1 MKILVLNCG
10 SSSIK
15 YKLFDM
21 TSGEVMAQG
30 GIEKIGLPG
39 AFLKLTDKDGKKVV
53 LEKEI
58 PGHKEGIEFILSILT
73 DKTYGCIKEY
83 NEIDAVGHRV
93 VHGGE
98 KFASSVKIDRDV
110 INKVIECSDLAPLH
124 NPANLK
130 GIDAMEALIPGIPQ
144 VAVFDTAFHQTMPAK
159 AYMYGLPYE
168 MYTKY
173 GVRRYGFHGTSHRYV
188 SRRACE
194 ILGVPYEEQKIIT
207 AHVGNG
213 GSIAAVDHGKCVD
226 TSMGLTPVEGL
237 LMGTRCGDVDA
248 GALSFIMEKEGL
260 DLEING
266 DYISAKGTSLGGDD
280 GIAVAYTLAVLDDE
294 EMAHPPIE
302 AIFTVNEEIGML
314 GAATIDVSDLKGRLF
329 MNMDSEDEGV
339 FTVSCAGGA
348 SVICKIPYETET
360 VNASVIEIK
369 MTGFAGG
376 HSGVEIIKGRL
387 NANCAMARVLLSLFN
402 EVEMQLV
409 SVNGGE
415 KDNAIAKFSE
425 ASVAVLPEELE
436 AAKQIVEDTFAQI
449 KEEYK
454 VTDPDAKL
462 TVNVKEAA
470 NIETF
475 TEDTT
480 FAVVT
485 AMVHMPNGV
494 QRMNPEIEG
503 LVQTSLNMGILTTE
517 ESEVQMTFAVR
528 SSSETEKQYLI
539 DQLTSLT
546 ETLGGNVE
554 IAGPYPGWEYKAD
567 SRLRE
572 VMVEAYKHLYNGE
585 EPVVEGIHAGL
596 ECGIFAS
603 KLPGLDAVSFGP
615 QMEHIHTTNEVLSIS
630 STERTWEL
638 VVKTLAALK

>member
-1 MKILVLNCG
+1 MSVLGELQPNKVFQYFEEICAIPHGSRNLQQISDYLVDFAKVHGLKYRQDEDLNVIIWKDGSKGYEDSDPVILQG
-10 SSSIK
+10 HM
-15 YKLFDM
+15 DM
-21 TSGEVMAQG
+21 VAVKESDC
-30 GIEKIGLPG
+30 
-39 AFLKLTDKDGKKVV
+39 DKD
-53 LEKEI
+53 
-58 PGHKEGIEFILSILT
+58 
-73 DKTYGCIKEY
+73 
-83 NEIDAVGHRV
+83 
-93 VHGGE
+93 
-98 KFASSVKIDRDV
+98 
-110 INKVIECSDLAPLH
+110 
-124 NPANLK
+124 
-130 GIDAMEALIPGIPQ
+130 
-144 VAVFDTAFHQTMPAK
+144 
-159 AYMYGLPYE
+159 
-168 MYTKY
+168 
-173 GVRRYGFHGTSHRYV
+173 
-188 SRRACE
+188 
-194 ILGVPYEEQKIIT
+194 
-207 AHVGNG
+207 
-213 GSIAAVDHGKCVD
+213 
-226 TSMGLTPVEGL
+226 
-237 LMGTRCGDVDA
+237 
-248 GALSFIMEKEGL
+248 MEKEGL
-260 DLEING
+260 DLEIDG
-266 DYISAKGTSLGGDD
+266 DYILAKGTSLGGDD

-369 MTGFAGG
+369 MDGFTGG
-376 HSGVEIIKGRL
+376 HSGVEIIKGRM

-425 ASVAVLPEELE
+425 ASVAVLPEEVE
-436 AAKQIVEDTFAQI
+436 EAKQIIENTFAQI

-503 LVQTSLNMGILTTE
+503 LVQTSLNMGILTTKD
-517 ESEVQMTFAVR
+517 SEVQMTFAVR

-539 DQLTSLT
+539 AQLTSLS
-546 ETLGGNVE
+546 ETLGGE
-554 IAGPYPGWEYKAD
+554 IEIVGPYPGWEYKAD

-572 VMVEAYKHLYNGE
+572 VMVEAYKDLYNGE

-596 ECGIFAS
+596 ECGLFY
-603 KLPGLDAVSFGP
+603 KKMEGLDCVSLGP
-615 QMEHIHTTNEVLSIS
+615 DMKDIHTSEEVLSIS
-630 STERTWEL
+630 STERVWKYL
-638 VVKTLAALK
+638 VKVLEALKE

>member
-1 MKILVLNCG
+1 MSVLGELQPNKVFQYFEEICAIPHGSRNLQQISDYLVDFAKAHGLKYRQDEDLNVIIWKDGSTGYEDSDPVILQG
-10 SSSIK
+10 HM
-15 YKLFDM
+15 DM
-21 TSGEVMAQG
+21 VAVKESDC
-30 GIEKIGLPG
+30 
-39 AFLKLTDKDGKKVV
+39 DKD
-53 LEKEI
+53 
-58 PGHKEGIEFILSILT
+58 
-73 DKTYGCIKEY
+73 
-83 NEIDAVGHRV
+83 
-93 VHGGE
+93 
-98 KFASSVKIDRDV
+98 
-110 INKVIECSDLAPLH
+110 
-124 NPANLK
+124 
-130 GIDAMEALIPGIPQ
+130 
-144 VAVFDTAFHQTMPAK
+144 
-159 AYMYGLPYE
+159 
-168 MYTKY
+168 
-173 GVRRYGFHGTSHRYV
+173 
-188 SRRACE
+188 
-194 ILGVPYEEQKIIT
+194 
-207 AHVGNG
+207 
-213 GSIAAVDHGKCVD
+213 
-226 TSMGLTPVEGL
+226 
-237 LMGTRCGDVDA
+237 
-248 GALSFIMEKEGL
+248 MEKEGL
-260 DLEING
+260 DLEIDG
-266 DYISAKGTSLGGDD
+266 DYILAKGTSLGGDD

-369 MTGFAGG
+369 MDGFTGG
-376 HSGVEIIKGRL
+376 HSGVEIIKGRM

-425 ASVAVLPEELE
+425 ASVAVLPEEVE
-436 AAKQIVEDTFAQI
+436 EAKQIIENTFAQI

-454 VTDPDAKL
+454 VTDPD
-462 TVNVKEAA
+462 VKEPADV
-470 NIETF
+470 ETF

-485 AMVHMPNGV
+485 AMVHMPDGV

-503 LVQTSLNMGILTTE
+503 LVQTSLNMGILTTKD
-517 ESEVQMTFAVR
+517 SEVQMTFAVR

-539 DQLTSLT
+539 AQLTSLS
-546 ETLGGNVE
+546 ETLGGE
-554 IAGPYPGWEYKAD
+554 IEIVGPYPGWEYKAD

-572 VMVEAYKHLYNGE
+572 VMVEAYKDLYNGE

>member
-1 MKILVLNCG
+1 MDVATMVAINNLN
-10 SSSIK
+10 
-15 YKLFDM
+15 M
-21 TSGEVMAQG
+21 VTVMAVQAANNVITIVNG
-30 GIEKIGLPG
+30 ERMEE
-39 AFLKLTDKDGKKVV
+39 DMDGSMLDQYMGKECVV
-53 LEKEI
+53 
-58 PGHKEGIEFILSILT
+58 
-73 DKTYGCIKEY
+73 
-83 NEIDAVGHRV
+83 
-93 VHGGE
+93 
-98 KFASSVKIDRDV
+98 
-110 INKVIECSDLAPLH
+110 
-124 NPANLK
+124 
-130 GIDAMEALIPGIPQ
+130 
-144 VAVFDTAFHQTMPAK
+144 
-159 AYMYGLPYE
+159 
-168 MYTKY
+168 
-173 GVRRYGFHGTSHRYV
+173 
-188 SRRACE
+188 
-194 ILGVPYEEQKIIT
+194 
-207 AHVGNG
+207 
-213 GSIAAVDHGKCVD
+213 
-226 TSMGLTPVEGL
+226 
-237 LMGTRCGDVDA
+237 
-248 GALSFIMEKEGL
+248 
-260 DLEING
+260 
-266 DYISAKGTSLGGDD
+266 
-280 GIAVAYTLAVLDDE
+280 
-294 EMAHPPIE
+294 
-302 AIFTVNEEIGML
+302 
-314 GAATIDVSDLKGRLF
+314 
-329 MNMDSEDEGV
+329 
-339 FTVSCAGGA
+339 
-348 SVICKIPYETET
+348 
-360 VNASVIEIK
+360 
-369 MTGFAGG
+369 
-376 HSGVEIIKGRL
+376 
-387 NANCAMARVLLSLFN
+387 SLFN

-596 ECGIFAS
+596 ECGIIS
-603 KLPGLDAVSFGP
+603 GKIDNLDCVSFGP
-615 QMEHIHTTNEVLSIS
+615 DNFDIHTPNERLSIS
-630 STERTWEL
+630 STEKVWKLIIEF
-638 VVKTLAALK
+638 LKRCK

>member
-1 MKILVLNCG
+1 MSVLGELQPNKVFKYFEEICSIPHGSRNLQQISDYLVDFAKAHELKYRQDEDLNV
-10 SSSIK
+10 I
-15 YKLFDM
+15 
-21 TSGEVMAQG
+21 
-30 GIEKIGLPG
+30 IW
-39 AFLKLTDKDGKKVV
+39 KDGSKGYEASEPVI
-53 LEKEI
+53 LQ
-58 PGHKEGIEFILSILT
+58 GHM
-73 DKTYGCIKEY
+73 D
-83 NEIDAVGHRV
+83 
-93 VHGGE
+93 
-98 KFASSVKIDRDV
+98 
-110 INKVIECSDLAPLH
+110 
-124 NPANLK
+124 
-130 GIDAMEALIPGIPQ
+130 M
-144 VAVFDTAFHQTMPAK
+144 VAVKEADCDK
-159 AYMYGLPYE
+159 
-168 MYTKY
+168 
-173 GVRRYGFHGTSHRYV
+173 
-188 SRRACE
+188 
-194 ILGVPYEEQKIIT
+194 
-207 AHVGNG
+207 N
-213 GSIAAVDHGKCVD
+213 
-226 TSMGLTPVEGL
+226 
-237 LMGTRCGDVDA
+237 
-248 GALSFIMEKEGL
+248 MEKEGL

-470 NIETF
+470 NIVVTGISSSFVIMAQTMEPDNFKKIILVNPSDINIIKEMPTKETKAAKTILEIPILGTF
-475 TEDTT
+475 IYNLIMHHKRIRNYIESKYFFKKTFLSSKLEDTYFESAHKGNSAGKYLLAST
-480 FAVVT
+480 KGNYVNIDITNAVKKT
-485 AMVHMPNGV
+485 DNLYIISS
-494 QRMNPEIEG
+494 RERN
-503 LVQTSLNMGILTTE
+503 N
-517 ESEVQMTFAVR
+517 AVAI
-528 SSSETEKQYLI
+528 TEKYLHLNKNI
-539 DQLTSLT
+539 EATYISNSRYLPQL
-546 ETLGGNVE
+546 ETPDKFKD
-554 IAGPYPGWEYKAD
+554 I
-567 SRLRE
+567 
-572 VMVEAYKHLYNGE
+572 
-585 EPVVEGIHAGL
+585 
-596 ECGIFAS
+596 
-603 KLPGLDAVSFGP
+603 
-615 QMEHIHTTNEVLSIS
+615 VLMF
-630 STERTWEL
+630 L
-638 VVKTLAALK
+638 Q

>member
-1 MKILVLNCG
+1 M
-10 SSSIK
+10 
-15 YKLFDM
+15 DM
-21 TSGEVMAQG
+21 VAVKEADC
-30 GIEKIGLPG
+30 
-39 AFLKLTDKDGKKVV
+39 DKD
-53 LEKEI
+53 
-58 PGHKEGIEFILSILT
+58 
-73 DKTYGCIKEY
+73 
-83 NEIDAVGHRV
+83 
-93 VHGGE
+93 
-98 KFASSVKIDRDV
+98 
-110 INKVIECSDLAPLH
+110 
-124 NPANLK
+124 
-130 GIDAMEALIPGIPQ
+130 
-144 VAVFDTAFHQTMPAK
+144 
-159 AYMYGLPYE
+159 
-168 MYTKY
+168 
-173 GVRRYGFHGTSHRYV
+173 
-188 SRRACE
+188 
-194 ILGVPYEEQKIIT
+194 
-207 AHVGNG
+207 
-213 GSIAAVDHGKCVD
+213 
-226 TSMGLTPVEGL
+226 
-237 LMGTRCGDVDA
+237 
-248 GALSFIMEKEGL
+248 MEKEGL

-415 KDNAIAKFSE
+415 KDKRFAKFSE
-425 ASVAVLPEELE
+425 ALLQYSRRIRSS
-436 AAKQIVEDTFAQI
+436 KTDREDTFAQI

-554 IAGPYPGWEYKAD
+554 IAGPYPGWEYKAIPD
-567 SRLRE
+567 YVRFRLKHINIYTTE
-572 VMVEAYKHLYNGE
+572 KNQLLKVFMQDLNVESLLLNCR
-585 EPVVEGIHAGL
+585 GL
-596 ECGIFAS
+596 MQYPLDHRWNIFIQ
-603 KLPGLDAVSFGP
+603 
-615 QMEHIHTTNEVLSIS
+615 QM
-630 STERTWEL
+630 RC
-638 VVKTLAALK
+638 

>member
-1 MKILVLNCG
+1 MSVLGELQPNKVFQYFEEICAIPHGSRNLQQISDYLVDFAKAHGLKYRQDEDLNVIIWKDGSKGYEDSDPVILQGHMDMVAVKG
-10 SSSIK
+10 S
-15 YKLFDM
+15 DC
-21 TSGEVMAQG
+21 
-30 GIEKIGLPG
+30 
-39 AFLKLTDKDGKKVV
+39 DKD
-53 LEKEI
+53 
-58 PGHKEGIEFILSILT
+58 
-73 DKTYGCIKEY
+73 
-83 NEIDAVGHRV
+83 
-93 VHGGE
+93 
-98 KFASSVKIDRDV
+98 
-110 INKVIECSDLAPLH
+110 
-124 NPANLK
+124 
-130 GIDAMEALIPGIPQ
+130 
-144 VAVFDTAFHQTMPAK
+144 
-159 AYMYGLPYE
+159 
-168 MYTKY
+168 
-173 GVRRYGFHGTSHRYV
+173 
-188 SRRACE
+188 
-194 ILGVPYEEQKIIT
+194 
-207 AHVGNG
+207 
-213 GSIAAVDHGKCVD
+213 
-226 TSMGLTPVEGL
+226 
-237 LMGTRCGDVDA
+237 
-248 GALSFIMEKEGL
+248 MEKEGL
-260 DLEING
+260 DLEIDG
-266 DYISAKGTSLGGDD
+266 DYILAKGTSLGGDD

-369 MTGFAGG
+369 MDGFTGG
-376 HSGVEIIKGRL
+376 HSGVEIIKGRM

-425 ASVAVLPEELE
+425 ASVAVLPEEVE
-436 AAKQIVEDTFAQI
+436 EAKQIIENTFAQI

-454 VTDPDAKL
+454 VTDPGARL
-462 TVNVKEAA
+462 TVNVKETADV
-470 NIETF
+470 ETF

-503 LVQTSLNMGILTTE
+503 LVQTSLNMGILTTKD
-517 ESEVQMTFAVR
+517 SEVQMTFAVR

-539 DQLTSLT
+539 AQLTSLS
-546 ETLGGNVE
+546 ETLGGE
-554 IAGPYPGWEYKAD
+554 IEIVGPYPGWEYKAD

-572 VMVEAYKHLYNGE
+572 VMVEAYKDLYNGE

-596 ECGIFAS
+596 ECGILS
-603 KLPGLDAVSFGP
+603 TKIPNLDCVSIGP
-615 QMEHIHTTNEVLSIS
+615 NIYEIHTTEEHMSIS
-630 STERTWEL
+630 SVQRMWNYL
-638 VVKTLAALK
+638 VEIVKTK

>member
-1 MKILVLNCG
+1 M
-10 SSSIK
+10 
-15 YKLFDM
+15 
-21 TSGEVMAQG
+21 
-30 GIEKIGLPG
+30 
-39 AFLKLTDKDGKKVV
+39 
-53 LEKEI
+53 
-58 PGHKEGIEFILSILT
+58 
-73 DKTYGCIKEY
+73 
-83 NEIDAVGHRV
+83 
-93 VHGGE
+93 
-98 KFASSVKIDRDV
+98 
-110 INKVIECSDLAPLH
+110 
-124 NPANLK
+124 
-130 GIDAMEALIPGIPQ
+130 
-144 VAVFDTAFHQTMPAK
+144 
-159 AYMYGLPYE
+159 
-168 MYTKY
+168 
-173 GVRRYGFHGTSHRYV
+173 
-188 SRRACE
+188 
-194 ILGVPYEEQKIIT
+194 
-207 AHVGNG
+207 
-213 GSIAAVDHGKCVD
+213 
-226 TSMGLTPVEGL
+226 
-237 LMGTRCGDVDA
+237 
-248 GALSFIMEKEGL
+248 
-260 DLEING
+260 
-266 DYISAKGTSLGGDD
+266 
-280 GIAVAYTLAVLDDE
+280 
-294 EMAHPPIE
+294 
-302 AIFTVNEEIGML
+302 NEEIGML
-314 GAATIDVSDLKGRLF
+314 GAATIDVSYLKGRLF

>member
-1 MKILVLNCG
+1 MTISYNLDGVNIDFENMNESDKDVFSRFIIELAPRLKEYGKVLSVDVTAPDGSPDWSLCYNRNKIGKIADYVIFMAYDQYG
-10 SSSIK
+10 VSSTSAGTTAGADWVEVNIK
-15 YKLFDM
+15 KFL
-21 TSGEVMAQG
+21 GQEEVAA
-30 GIEKIGLPG
+30 EKI
-39 AFLKLTDKDGKKVV
+39 
-53 LEKEI
+53 
-58 PGHKEGIEFILSILT
+58 
-73 DKTYGCIKEY
+73 
-83 NEIDAVGHRV
+83 
-93 VHGGE
+93 
-98 KFASSVKIDRDV
+98 
-110 INKVIECSDLAPLH
+110 
-124 NPANLK
+124 
-130 GIDAMEALIPGIPQ
+130 
-144 VAVFDTAFHQTMPAK
+144 
-159 AYMYGLPYE
+159 
-168 MYTKY
+168 
-173 GVRRYGFHGTSHRYV
+173 
-188 SRRACE
+188 
-194 ILGVPYEEQKIIT
+194 ILGMPFYTRAWNETSSGVKSTVISMKYVDSAVPEEATRQWNNDLKQYYVEYQK
-207 AHVGNG
+207 NG
-213 GSIAAVDHGKCVD
+213 TNYKMWIEDENSIEAKFV
-226 TSMGLTPVEGL
+226 
-237 LMGTRCGDVDA
+237 LMHNYNLA
-248 GALSFIMEKEGL
+248 GAAYWQKDMEKEGL

-546 ETLGGNVE
+546 ETLGGNEE

>member
-1 MKILVLNCG
+1 MSVLGELQPNKVFKYFEEICLIPHGSRNLQQISDYLVDFAKAHELKYRQDEDLNVIIWKDGSKGYEASEPVILQG
-10 SSSIK
+10 HM
-15 YKLFDM
+15 DM
-21 TSGEVMAQG
+21 VAVKEADC
-30 GIEKIGLPG
+30 
-39 AFLKLTDKDGKKVV
+39 DKD
-53 LEKEI
+53 
-58 PGHKEGIEFILSILT
+58 
-73 DKTYGCIKEY
+73 
-83 NEIDAVGHRV
+83 
-93 VHGGE
+93 
-98 KFASSVKIDRDV
+98 
-110 INKVIECSDLAPLH
+110 
-124 NPANLK
+124 
-130 GIDAMEALIPGIPQ
+130 
-144 VAVFDTAFHQTMPAK
+144 
-159 AYMYGLPYE
+159 
-168 MYTKY
+168 
-173 GVRRYGFHGTSHRYV
+173 
-188 SRRACE
+188 
-194 ILGVPYEEQKIIT
+194 
-207 AHVGNG
+207 
-213 GSIAAVDHGKCVD
+213 
-226 TSMGLTPVEGL
+226 
-237 LMGTRCGDVDA
+237 
-248 GALSFIMEKEGL
+248 MEKEGL